1 MSSVVRLR
9 VVAPELKY
17 TRYLLC
23 CREEDKEADEAP
35 DQGLEI
41 FWIDRLEQIEPEDAE
56 NMVKQNDH

>member
-1 MSSVVRLR
+1 MSSVIRLR
-9 VVAPELKY
+9 VVVPERY

-35 DQGLEI
+35 DQGLKV

-56 NMVKQNDH
+56 KMVKQNDH